1 VPVRLLPSLNQYNR
15 DFWTGGRDGEL
26 RIQRCS
32 GCGYYIHPPAPVCRR
47 CQAMSGLDP
56 AVVSGD
62 ATVVTYSI
70 NYHPWAEGQ
79 KPYVM
84 ALVQLDEQADLR
96 LVTNIVGCDVTDVA
110 IGMRVHVT
118 FESTGDVFVPLFA
131 PAAPVTSAVPAG
143 GARTPREEAR

>member
-1 VPVRLLPSLNQYNR
+1 MPVRLLPSLNSCNR
-15 DFWTGGRDGEL
+15 DFWTGGREGEL

-32 GCGYYIHPPAPVCRR
+32 SCGYYIYPPAPVCRR
-47 CQAMSGLDP
+47 CKVMSGLDP
-56 AVVSGD
+56 VVVSGD

-79 KPYVM
+79 EPYAM

-96 LVTNIVGCDVTDVA
+96 LVTNIVGCDVAEVA

-118 FESTGDVFVPLFA
+118 FERVDDLFVPLFA
-131 PAAPVTSAVPAG
+131 PAQDAP
-143 GARTPREEAR
+143 

>member
-15 DFWTGGRDGEL
+15 DFWTGGRDGDL
-26 RIQRCS
+26 RIQRCTS
-32 GCGYYIHPPAPVCRR
+32 CAYYIHPPAPVCRR
-47 CQAMSGLDP
+47 CKAMSGLDP
-56 AVVSGD
+56 VVVSGD

-79 KPYVM
+79 EPYAM

-96 LVTNIVGCDVTDVA
+96 LVTNIVGCEVADVA

-118 FESTGDVFVPLFA
+118 FENVDDVFVPLFA
-131 PAAPVTSAVPAG
+131 PVARAG
-143 GARTPREEAR
+143 GAQQAEADAR